1 MGHRLHGRPGNLR
14 IRLDERPEVPGAE
27 QGAILTQVPE
37 ERSAIQTFL
46 IADIRGYTRFTE
58 EYGDEAAAR
67 LAAKFEDIVKEIV
80 DTRTGRVVELRGD
93 QALTVFDS
101 ARQAIRAAMDMQRIF
116 VEETDADLDLPLRVG
131 IGIDAGEAVDM
142 GDGSYRGGALN
153 VAARLCALA
162 HGDEVLVSEGTTRLA
177 GRLAGLRYVDRG
189 LMRLKGIDENVRA
202 YRVAWEGEKDDS
214 RSVFMVFSN
223 SSRLAPKLIAIAVLA
238 AALTAG
244 LVVWLTS
251 GGTDQGG
258 ATPAGEPSAG
268 TESTTSAS
276 GGGTTTETGTTTE
289 EEVPARLDAIVP
301 AGLWAECQM
310 QTVPDPNALET
321 AVCLPAQNTGKFAP
335 DRWQVSLYPDGK
347 TVEAAYDAARADA
360 GVRRNSGT
368 CSRLSWTGE
377 APWEHGPGQP
387 GGRLFCYFSG
397 ENAIIVWMHLRLD
410 QPTHRD
416 ILAVAMEGGSD
427 HARLFRWWN
436 PRHHLIG
443 KAQ

>member
-1 MGHRLHGRPGNLR
+1 M
-14 IRLDERPEVPGAE
+14 
-27 QGAILTQVPE
+27 PE
-37 ERSAIQTFL
+37 ERSAIRSFL

-67 LAAKFEDIVKEIV
+67 LAAKFRDIVHEIV
-80 DTRTGRVVELRGD
+80 DTRTGRVVEIRGD
-93 QALTVFDS
+93 EALTEFES

-116 VEETDADLDLPLRVG
+116 AEETNADLDLPLRVG
-131 IGIDAGEAVDM
+131 IGIDSGEAVDM

-189 LMRLKGIDENVRA
+189 LMRLKGIDENIRA
-202 YRVAWEGEKDDS
+202 YRVAWEDEKDDS
-214 RSVFMVFSN
+214 RWVLMFFGN
-223 SSRLAPKLIAIAVLA
+223 TSRLAPKLIAITVLA
-238 AALTAG
+238 AAVTAG
-244 LVVWLTS
+244 LVVWLT
-251 GGTDQGG
+251 GRGTDESNASPSGSPG
-258 ATPAGEPSAG
+258 ATQP
-268 TESTTSAS
+268 TTIGS
-276 GGGTTTETGTTTE
+276 GGGTTSGTGTTE
-289 EEVPARLDAIVP
+289 EEVAASLDAIVP
-301 AGLWAECQM
+301 SALWADCQV
-310 QTVPDPNALET
+310 QTVADPNALET
-321 AVCLPAQNTGKFAP
+321 AVCLPAQNTGRFAP

-347 TVEAAYDAARADA
+347 TVEAAYEAARADA

-397 ENAIIVWMHLRLD
+397 ENAIIVWTHRRFD
-410 QPTHRD
+410 QATHRD
-416 ILAVAMEGGSD
+416 ILAIAMEGGSD

>member
-1 MGHRLHGRPGNLR
+1 M
-14 IRLDERPEVPGAE
+14 
-27 QGAILTQVPE
+27 PE

-131 IGIDAGEAVDM
+131 IGIDAGEAVEM

-202 YRVAWEGEKDDS
+202 FRIAWEGEKDDS

-238 AALTAG
+238 AAVTAG
-244 LVVWLTS
+244 LVVWLTGRGTDESNASPAGSPDAQTQPTTSAPS
-251 GGTDQGG
+251 GGT
-258 ATPAGEPSAG
+258 TSG
-268 TESTTSAS
+268 T
-276 GGGTTTETGTTTE
+276 GTTE
-289 EEVPARLDAIVP
+289 EEEVAAKLDAIVP

-310 QTVPDPNALET
+310 QTVPDSNASET
-321 AVCLPAQNTGKFAP
+321 AVCLPDQNTGKFAP
-335 DRWQVSLYPDGK
+335 DRWEISLYPDGK
-347 TVEAAYDAARADA
+347 SVEDAYDAALADA
-360 GVRRNSGT
+360 GVRRNSGE
-368 CSRLSWTGE
+368 CSRLAWTGE
-377 APWEHGPGQP
+377 TAWEHGPGQP

-397 ENAIIVWMHLRLD
+397 EDAVIVWTHLRLD

-416 ILAVAMEGGSD
+416 ILVKAIEGGSD

>member
-1 MGHRLHGRPGNLR
+1 
-14 IRLDERPEVPGAE
+14 VS
-27 QGAILTQVPE
+27 E
-37 ERSAIQTFL
+37 ERSAIRSFL

-80 DTRTGRVVELRGD
+80 DTRTGRVVEIRGD
-93 QALTVFDS
+93 EALTVFDS
-101 ARQAIRAAMDMQRIF
+101 ARQAIRAAMDLQRIF

-202 YRVAWEGEKDDS
+202 YRVAWEDEKDDS
-214 RSVFMVFSN
+214 RSVFMFFSN
-223 SSRLAPKLIAIAVLA
+223 SSRLAPKLIAIAVIA
-238 AALTAG
+238 AAVTAG

-251 GGTDQGG
+251 GGTDQGN
-258 ATPAGEPSAG
+258 ASPAGAPSTG
-268 TESTTSAS
+268 TQPTTSVS
-276 GGGTTTETGTTTE
+276 GGTTTEAGTTSE

-301 AGLWAECQM
+301 AGLWADCQV
-310 QTVPDPNALET
+310 QTVPDPTALET

-347 TVEAAYDAARADA
+347 TVTAAYDDALADT
-360 GVRRNSGT
+360 GIRRNSGA
-368 CSRLSWTGE
+368 CSGLSWTGE
-377 APWEHGPGQP
+377 AAWEHGPGQP

-397 ENAIIVWMHLRLD
+397 ENAIIVWTHRRFD

-416 ILAVAMEGGSD
+416 ILAMAMEGGSD

>member
-1 MGHRLHGRPGNLR
+1 
-14 IRLDERPEVPGAE
+14 
-27 QGAILTQVPE
+27 VPE
-37 ERSAIQTFL
+37 ERSAIQSFL

-67 LAAKFEDIVKEIV
+67 LAAKFKDIIQEIV
-80 DTRTGRVVELRGD
+80 DTRTGRVVEIRGD
-93 QALTVFDS
+93 EALTVFES
-101 ARQAIRAAMDMQRIF
+101 ARQAIRAAMDMERVF
-116 VEETDADLDLPLRVG
+116 GEETDADLDLPLRVG
-131 IGIDAGEAVDM
+131 IGIDSGEAVDM

-153 VAARLCALA
+153 IAARLCALA

-177 GRLAGLRYVDRG
+177 GRLGGLRYVDRG

-202 YRVAWEGEKDDS
+202 FRVAWEDEKDDS
-214 RSVFMVFSN
+214 RSVFMFFTN

-244 LVVWLTS
+244 LVVWLTGGGTDESNASPAGSPGAETQPTTSAPS
-251 GGTDQGG
+251 GGT
-258 ATPAGEPSAG
+258 TSG
-268 TESTTSAS
+268 T
-276 GGGTTTETGTTTE
+276 GTTE
-289 EEVPARLDAIVP
+289 EEVAATLDAIVP
-301 AGLWAECQM
+301 AALWADCQV
-310 QTVPDPNALET
+310 QTVPDPNAVET

-347 TVEAAYDAARADA
+347 TVGAAYDAALAEV
-360 GVRRNSGT
+360 GVPKNSGT

-397 ENAIIVWMHLRLD
+397 ENAIIVWTHLRLD

-416 ILAVAMEGGSD
+416 ILAMAMEGGSD

>member
-1 MGHRLHGRPGNLR
+1 MRYSP
-14 IRLDERPEVPGAE
+14 
-27 QGAILTQVPE
+27 QVPE
-37 ERSAIQTFL
+37 EGSAIQTFL

-67 LAAKFEDIVKEIV
+67 LAAKFKDIIQEIV
-80 DTRTGRVVELRGD
+80 DTRTGRVVEIRGD
-93 QALTVFDS
+93 EALTVFDS
-101 ARQAIRAAMDMQRIF
+101 ARQAIRAALDMQRVF

-131 IGIDAGEAVDM
+131 VGIDSGEAVDM

-189 LMRLKGIDENVRA
+189 LMRLKGIDESVRA
-202 YRVAWEGEKDDS
+202 FRVAWEDEKDDS
-214 RSVFMVFSN
+214 RSVFMFFSN

-238 AALTAG
+238 AAVTAG
-244 LVVWLTS
+244 LVVWLTGRGTDESNASPSGAPAGATEQTTSGPS
-251 GGTDQGG
+251 GG
-258 ATPAGEPSAG
+258 A
-268 TESTTSAS
+268 
-276 GGGTTTETGTTTE
+276 TTETGTTTE
-289 EEVPARLDAIVP
+289 EEVPARLDAVVP
-301 AGLWAECQM
+301 STLWAECQV

-347 TVEAAYDAARADA
+347 TVNAAYDAARADA
-360 GVRRNSGT
+360 GVRTNSGT

-377 APWEHGPGQP
+377 TAWEHGPGQP

-397 ENAIIVWMHLRLD
+397 ENAIIVWTHRRFD

-416 ILAVAMEGGSD
+416 ILAMAMEGGSD

>member
-1 MGHRLHGRPGNLR
+1 
-14 IRLDERPEVPGAE
+14 
-27 QGAILTQVPE
+27 
-37 ERSAIQTFL
+37 
-46 IADIRGYTRFTE
+46 
-58 EYGDEAAAR
+58 
-67 LAAKFEDIVKEIV
+67 
-80 DTRTGRVVELRGD
+80 
-93 QALTVFDS
+93 
-101 ARQAIRAAMDMQRIF
+101 
-116 VEETDADLDLPLRVG
+116 
-131 IGIDAGEAVDM
+131 M

-189 LMRLKGIDENVRA
+189 LMRLKGIDESVRA
-202 YRVAWEGEKDDS
+202 FRVAWEDEKDDS
-214 RSVFMVFSN
+214 RSVFMFFSN

-238 AALTAG
+238 AAVTAG
-244 LVVWLTS
+244 LVVWLTGRGTDESNASPSGAPAGATEQTTSGPS
-251 GGTDQGG
+251 GG
-258 ATPAGEPSAG
+258 A
-268 TESTTSAS
+268 
-276 GGGTTTETGTTTE
+276 TTETGTTTE
-289 EEVPARLDAIVP
+289 EEVPARLDAVVP
-301 AGLWAECQM
+301 STLWAECQV

-347 TVEAAYDAARADA
+347 TVNAAYDAARADA
-360 GVRRNSGT
+360 GVRTNSGT

-377 APWEHGPGQP
+377 TAWEHGPGQP

-397 ENAIIVWMHLRLD
+397 ENAIIVWTHRRFD

-416 ILAVAMEGGSD
+416 ILAMAMEGGSD

>member
-1 MGHRLHGRPGNLR
+1 
-14 IRLDERPEVPGAE
+14 
-27 QGAILTQVPE
+27 VPE
-37 ERSAIQTFL
+37 ENSAIQSFL

-67 LAAKFEDIVKEIV
+67 LAAKFKDIIHEIV
-80 DTRTGRVVELRGD
+80 HTRTGRVVEIRGD
-93 QALTVFDS
+93 EALTVFDS
-101 ARQAIRAAMDMQRIF
+101 ARQAIRAAMDMQRVF

-131 IGIDAGEAVDM
+131 IGIDSGEAVDM

-153 VAARLCALA
+153 IAARLCALA

-177 GRLAGLRYVDRG
+177 GRLGGMRYVDRG

-202 YRVAWEGEKDDS
+202 FRVAWEDEKDDS
-214 RSVFMVFSN
+214 RSVFMFFTN

-244 LVVWLTS
+244 LVVWLTG
-251 GGTDQGG
+251 GGTDESNASPAGAPTG
-258 ATPAGEPSAG
+258 ATEP
-268 TESTTSAS
+268 TTSGP
-276 GGGTTTETGTTTE
+276 GGGVTTETGTTTE
-289 EEVPARLDAIVP
+289 EEVPASLDAIVP
-301 AGLWAECQM
+301 STLWADCQV

-347 TVEAAYDAARADA
+347 TVNVAYNAARADA
-360 GVRRNSGT
+360 GVRTNSGT

-377 APWEHGPGQP
+377 TAWEHGPGQP

-397 ENAIIVWMHLRLD
+397 ENAIIVWTHRRFD

-416 ILAVAMEGGSD
+416 ILAMAMEGGSD
-427 HARLFRWWN
+427 HARLFHWWN

>member
-1 MGHRLHGRPGNLR
+1 
-14 IRLDERPEVPGAE
+14 
-27 QGAILTQVPE
+27 VPE
-37 ERSAIQTFL
+37 ERSAIQSFL

-67 LAAKFEDIVKEIV
+67 LAAKFKDIIQEIV
-80 DTRTGRVVELRGD
+80 DTRTGRVVEIRGD
-93 QALTVFDS
+93 EALTVFES
-101 ARQAIRAAMDMQRIF
+101 ARQAIRAAMDMQRVF
-116 VEETDADLDLPLRVG
+116 VEETDADIDLPLRVG
-131 IGIDAGEAVDM
+131 IGIDSGEAVDM

-153 VAARLCALA
+153 IAARLCALA

-177 GRLAGLRYVDRG
+177 GRLGGMRYVDRG

-202 YRVAWEGEKDDS
+202 FRVAWEEEKDDS
-214 RSVFMVFSN
+214 RSVFMFFTN
-223 SSRLAPKLIAIAVLA
+223 TSRLAPKLIAIAVLA

-244 LVVWLTS
+244 LVVWLTGGGTDESNASSAGSSGTETQATTGAPS
-251 GGTDQGG
+251 GGT
-258 ATPAGEPSAG
+258 
-268 TESTTSAS
+268 TSGS
-276 GGGTTTETGTTTE
+276 GTTE
-289 EEVPARLDAIVP
+289 EEVAARLDAIVP
-301 AGLWAECQM
+301 AGLWADCQV
-310 QTVPDPNALET
+310 QTVPDPTAVET

-347 TVEAAYDAARADA
+347 TVGAAYDAALAEA
-360 GVRRNSGT
+360 GVRKNSGT

-377 APWEHGPGQP
+377 ASWEHGPGQP

-397 ENAIIVWMHLRLD
+397 ENAIIVWTHLRLD

-416 ILAVAMEGGSD
+416 ILAMAMEGGSD

>member
-1 MGHRLHGRPGNLR
+1 MSM
-14 IRLDERPEVPGAE
+14 
-27 QGAILTQVPE
+27 PE
-37 ERSAIQTFL
+37 EHSAIQSFL

-67 LAAKFEDIVKEIV
+67 LAAKFKDIVQEIV
-80 DTRTGRVVELRGD
+80 EIRTGRVVEIRGD
-93 QALTVFDS
+93 EALTVFDS
-101 ARQAIRAAMDMQRIF
+101 ARQAIRAAMDMQRVF

-153 VAARLCALA
+153 IAARLCALA

-202 YRVAWEGEKDDS
+202 FRVAWEDEKEDS
-214 RSVFMVFSN
+214 RSVFMFFSN

-238 AALTAG
+238 AAVTAG
-244 LVVWLTS
+244 LVVWLTG
-251 GGTDQGG
+251 GGTNESNASPPGAPTG
-258 ATPAGEPSAG
+258 ATQP
-268 TESTTSAS
+268 TTSAPSS
-276 GGGTTTETGTTTE
+276 GATTETGTTTE

-301 AGLWAECQM
+301 SNLWADCQV
-310 QTVPDPNALET
+310 QTVPDPSALET
-321 AVCLPAQNTGKFAP
+321 AVCLPDQNTGKFEP

-347 TVEAAYDAARADA
+347 TVTAAYDAAREDA
-360 GVRRNSGT
+360 GVRTDSGT
-368 CSRLSWTGE
+368 CSRFSWTGE
-377 APWEHGPGQP
+377 TGWEHGPGQP
-387 GGRLFCYFSG
+387 GGRVFCYFSG
-397 ENAIIVWMHLRLD
+397 DNAIIVWTHRRFD

-416 ILAVAMEGGSD
+416 ILAIAMEGGSD

>member
-1 MGHRLHGRPGNLR
+1 
-14 IRLDERPEVPGAE
+14 
-27 QGAILTQVPE
+27 VPE
-37 ERSAIQTFL
+37 ERSAIQSFL

-67 LAAKFEDIVKEIV
+67 LAAKFKDIIQEIV
-80 DTRTGRVVELRGD
+80 DTRTGRVVEIRGD
-93 QALTVFDS
+93 EALTVFES
-101 ARQAIRAAMDMQRIF
+101 ARQAIRAAMDMERVF

-131 IGIDAGEAVDM
+131 IGIDSGEAVDM

-153 VAARLCALA
+153 IAARLCALA

-177 GRLAGLRYVDRG
+177 GRLGGLRYVDRG

-202 YRVAWEGEKDDS
+202 FRVAWEDE
-214 RSVFMVFSN
+214 SN
-223 SSRLAPKLIAIAVLA
+223 ASPAGSPGAETQPTTSAP
-238 AALTAG
+238 
-244 LVVWLTS
+244 S
-251 GGTDQGG
+251 GGT
-258 ATPAGEPSAG
+258 TSG
-268 TESTTSAS
+268 T
-276 GGGTTTETGTTTE
+276 GTTE
-289 EEVPARLDAIVP
+289 EEVAATLDAIVP
-301 AGLWAECQM
+301 AALWADCQV
-310 QTVPDPNALET
+310 QTVPDPNAVET

-347 TVEAAYDAARADA
+347 TVGAAYDAALAEV
-360 GVRRNSGT
+360 GVPKNSGT

-397 ENAIIVWMHLRLD
+397 ENAIIVWTHLRLD

-416 ILAVAMEGGSD
+416 ILAMAMEGGSD